1 MSAGGSSRAKTSG
14 CGVVAGCG
22 AGVGAVIAVRVNS
35 RVSSVGSSRRVRS
48 VSSSRLLVGL
58 VLVGV
63 DSVLDLVD
71 ETRHD
76 ECS

>member
-1 MSAGGSSRAKTSG
+1 
-14 CGVVAGCG
+14 
-22 AGVGAVIAVRVNS
+22 
-35 RVSSVGSSRRVRS
+35 
-48 VSSSRLLVGL
+48 VGL

-76 ECS
+76 ECSLSYCSEVFGYLKDGVWELS